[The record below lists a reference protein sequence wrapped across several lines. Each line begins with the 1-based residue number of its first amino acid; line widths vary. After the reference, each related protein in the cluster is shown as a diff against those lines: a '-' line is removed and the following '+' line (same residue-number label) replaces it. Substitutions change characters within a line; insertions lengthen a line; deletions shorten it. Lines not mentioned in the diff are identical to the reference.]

1 MSQGQ
6 GFFYELQRRHVV
18 RVAIAYAVAAWVLL
32 QLASIV
38 FPALGA
44 PDWVLRVVI
53 ALIAFGFPIALILA
67 WAFELTPDGIRRTEP
82 EHSPEARAPE
92 QQHRVGRSLNTI
104 VIGALVLAV
113 AVLLWRQFGSHAAP
127 GESKPAAQAN
137 TAASGKSIAVLP
149 FESLSEDK
157 ANAYFATGMQDE
169 ILTRLAGIRDLK
181 VISRTSTAQY
191 ASHPTDLKTVGL
203 QLGVAAV
210 IEGTVQKA
218 GDAVHINLQL
228 IDTQTDGHLWAESYD
243 RELKDIFAV
252 ERDVAEKVAG
262 ALKAT
267 LMPEEAARVASVPT
281 QNAEAYDFYLRA
293 LAFSNRAN
301 DQYALARVLMPQAI
315 ELLQQAIAKDPK
327 FALAAALLGQA
338 HMFMY
343 FFAPDRTDE
352 RMAAAKA
359 AIDQALALQP
369 NLGEAHFALALYWY
383 WGSREYAR
391 AQAELDLARKTL
403 PHSFLVEQIGAA
415 IARREGNWDQ
425 ALEGLRRAGEFDP
438 RNSSPPFESGQTYAQ
453 LRRYAEADQA
463 FSRAAELSPEPALS
477 QLRRAQNVVAWKG
490 DLAPLRATLM
500 GLAPASDAYRTNRS
514 SFFDLEWWSRDFAAA
529 ARVAEESDAATWT
542 FSRGNSVLPRRLRLA
557 WAYTAMGNADKAK
570 SLYADIHAEYQ
581 AAVRDR
587 PGDWDRHLALGLAAA
602 GLGLKDEAI
611 SEGRRAVEIAAD
623 HARRVCRTG
632 IRGVPGAVVCHR
644 RRKRPS
650 ARPAAASHVDTCR
663 IEPVVGNAQAR
674 SGLGSAAHRRAIRET
689 SRAGRGHAGHIAA
702 WVKFLQGLDL
712 LPASEAWKSRSLGRH
727 SSLRWNDET
736 WEGRAWKGQVGND
749 EFGNEA

>member
-1 MSQGQ
+1 MSQGR
-6 GFFYELQRRHVV
+6 GFFYELKRRHVV

-82 EHSPEARAPE
+82 AHSPEARAPDE
-92 QQHRVGRSLNTI
+92 NHRVGRSLNTV
-104 VIGALVLAV
+104 VIAALALAV
-113 AVLLWRQFGSHAAP
+113 AVLLWRQFGSLTTP
-127 GESKPAAQAN
+127 GQPKPSAQAS
-137 TAASGKSIAVLP
+137 APSGKSIAVLP

-191 ASHPTDLKTVGL
+191 ASHPADLKTVGL

-218 GDAVHINLQL
+218 GDTVHINLQL
-228 IDTQTDGHLWAESYD
+228 IDTQTDSHLWAESYD

-301 DQYALARVLMPQAI
+301 DQYALTRVLMPQAI
-315 ELLQQAIAKDPK
+315 ELLQQAIAKDPN

-338 HMFMY
+338 HMYMY
-343 FFAPDRTDE
+343 FFGPDRTDE
-352 RMAAAKA
+352 RLAAAKA
-359 AIDQALALQP
+359 AADQALALQP

-383 WGSREYAR
+383 WGLREYAR

-403 PHSFLVEQIGAA
+403 PHSYMVEQIGAA
-415 IARREGNWDQ
+415 IARREGKWDQ
-425 ALEGLRRAGEFDP
+425 SLEGLHRAKEFDP
-438 RNSSPPFESGQTYAQ
+438 RNSSPSFEFGQTYAQ

-463 FSRAAELSPEPALS
+463 YSRAAELSPEPALS
-477 QLRRAQNVVAWKG
+477 QLRRGQNTVAWKG
-490 DLAPLRATLM
+490 DLAPLRATLA
-500 GLAPASDAYRTNRS
+500 GLAPASDASRANRS
-514 SFFDLEWWSRDFAAA
+514 SFFDLEWLSRDFAAA
-529 ARVAEESDAATWT
+529 ARVAEESDAPTWT
-542 FSRGNSVLPRRLRLA
+542 YSRGNSVLPRRLRLA
-557 WAYTAMGNADKAK
+557 WAYTAMGNSDKARA
-570 SLYADIHAEYQ
+570 LYADIHAEYQ

-587 PGDWDRHLALGLAAA
+587 PGDWDRHMTLGLAAA

-611 SEGRRAVEIAAD
+611 AEGRRAVELLPITRDAFAGPEYQVYL
-623 HARRVCRTG
+623 AQLYV
-632 IRGVPGAVVCHR
+632 
-644 RRKRPS
+644 S
-650 ARPAAASHVDTCR
+650 
-663 IEPVVGNAQAR
+663 VGETAQAIDVLQQVM
-674 SGLGSAAHRRAIRET
+674 SIPAGLSMSSALLRLDPTWDPLRTDARFKKLLEQDAATPAT
-689 SRAGRGHAGHIAA
+689 S
-702 WVKFLQGLDL
+702 
-712 LPASEAWKSRSLGRH
+712 LPAT
-727 SSLRWNDET
+727 SSPAT
-736 WEGRAWKGQVGND
+736 SAPATSSHG
-749 EFGNEA
+749 